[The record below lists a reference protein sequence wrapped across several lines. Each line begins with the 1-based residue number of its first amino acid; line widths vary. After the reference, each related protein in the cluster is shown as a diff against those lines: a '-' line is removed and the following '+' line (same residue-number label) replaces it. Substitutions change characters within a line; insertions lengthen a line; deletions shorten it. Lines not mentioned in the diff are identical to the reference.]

1 MSPKKDYSDI
11 ATGLF
16 GPYLLSEYEVRRNL
30 IGGEIGVYALGYSGK
45 DGVFYIDR
53 VGRSDKILADVLIK
67 YEGMYKEFKFKFY
80 ETLRASY
87 EKECELYHNFA
98 PRDNPSHPLK
108 PKGTRLKCLSCGL

>member
-1 MSPKKDYSDI
+1 MSPGKDYSDI

-16 GPYLLSEYEVRRNL
+16 GPYLLSEYEIQHNV

-53 VGRSDKILADVLIK
+53 VGRSDKSLSDVLIK

-80 ETLRASY
+80 ATQKACY
-87 EKECELYHNFA
+87 EKECELFHNFS
-98 PRDNPSHPLK
+98 PRDNPLHPSK
-108 PKGTRLKCLSCGL
+108 PKGTQLKCQVCGL